1 MGISDAEI
9 EEAVQLVASVAA
21 GVVLAAADRGR
32 EAAEHRHFYWRPPEQ
47 AGGDGQGS

>member
-9 EEAVQLVASVAA
+9 EETVHLVASVGA

-32 EAAEHRHFYWRPPEQ
+32 QAADHRHFYWRPPKDQ
-47 AGGDGQGS
+47 DRTGS